1 MIFLHSMIHFL
12 RKILNCLALLINH
25 LSTRI
30 CQYIRN
36 CKVRNLKFR
45 KIAKSNRFQH
55 DCLIRHTNM
64 IKINCQV
71 RKPKVRK
78 LISSALYLGRTLQ
91 FFHIIS
97 AKKDELCSNSKGCA
111 SCWVMSWHLASSSH
125 ERSSKKLVDCH
136 YTMKALTEQWEF
148 DTLSNVLTSGEHILW
163 TVK

>member
-1 MIFLHSMIHFL
+1 MCNVKSRWSFIGK
-12 RKILNCLALLINH
+12 KILVPWPIGKKNAFTKKVPVPDRKLLQKLQN
-25 LSTRI
+25 
-30 CQYIRN
+30 
-36 CKVRNLKFR
+36 
-45 KIAKSNRFQH
+45 SNPFQH
-55 DCLIRHTNM
+55 DCLIRHINM
-64 IKINCQV
+64 CKINCQV
-71 RKPKVRK
+71 RTPKVRK
-78 LISSALYLGRTLQ
+78 LQSSALYLGRTLQ

>member
-1 MIFLHSMIHFL
+1 MIMQPLYNPWKLQL
-12 RKILNCLALLINH
+12 RGRLVLTFVEA
-25 LSTRI
+25 TT
-30 CQYIRN
+30 
-36 CKVRNLKFR
+36 VETAKFGT
-45 KIAKSNRFQH
+45 AKFGKLQSSNPFQH
-55 DCLIRHTNM
+55 DCLIRHINM
-64 IKINCQV
+64 CKINCQV
-71 RKPKVRK
+71 RTPKVRK
-78 LISSALYLGRTLQ
+78 LQSSALYLGRTLQ